1 MAGLFPRTGRT
12 CASSIAAVLFGGLL
26 TSCALYPGQD
36 YRLTVRRYPRCD
48 QCPTCTRQI
57 NRSLCEDEDFVVY
70 ITGSYV
76 ERMTGPALD
85 ANSPAIDA
93 VIAQEVAKAKI
104 CPHGYRVVSRQWFKA
119 LRIGGVCVD
128 G

>member
-1 MAGLFPRTGRT
+1 MHMRNLL
-12 CASSIAAVLFGGLL
+12 IAAVLFDGLL

-48 QCPTCTRQI
+48 QCPTCTRQR
-57 NRSLCEDEDFVVY
+57 NRNFCEYDDFVLK
-70 ITGSYV
+70 IDAGYV
-76 ERMTGPALD
+76 ERMTGPGLD

-93 VIAQEVAKAKI
+93 LIAQEVAKAKI
-104 CPHGYRVVSRQWFKA
+104 CPHGYRVASRQWFKA

-128 G
+128 E